1 MKKVLKVMD
10 STGDSSVSFDATVND
25 QAQSEARVFF
35 DKLMA
40 KGSAVFAVN
49 RGPGAEDKRVRNF
62 NELEA
67 ENVVVPR
74 MAGG

>member
-10 STGDSSVSFDATVND
+10 SSGDSSVAFDSDVQDA
-25 QAQSEARVFF
+25 AQSEARVFF

-40 KGSAVFAVN
+40 KGAAVFAIGQDGKGDQ
-49 RGPGAEDKRVRNF
+49 RARDF
-62 NELEA
+62 NELAA

-74 MAGG
+74 ISGG